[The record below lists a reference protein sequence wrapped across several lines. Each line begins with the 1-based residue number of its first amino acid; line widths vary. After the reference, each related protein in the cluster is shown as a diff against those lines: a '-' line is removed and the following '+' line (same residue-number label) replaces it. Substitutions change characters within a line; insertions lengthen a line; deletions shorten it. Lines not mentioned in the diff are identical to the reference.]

1 MDHNSIGVDR
11 ESEGQDMDERTCP
24 CEACNHGEYR
34 AQEMCQGCT
43 LYDSEGRPIDG

>member
-24 CEACNHGEYR
+24 DECRGENAMACS
-34 AQEMCQGCT
+34 GCPY
-43 LYDSEGRPIDG
+43 YDEDGNPKEG